1 MQARCGLDK
10 GIFMWYSSTRI
21 PKRGDMDNI
30 LKISEAASLAMHATV
45 YLAANKGEGI
55 PSTKEIASSLS
66 ASEHHL
72 SKVLQRL
79 TKAGLVSPIRG
90 PKGGF
95 VLGRDPKK
103 ISLLEVYEAI
113 EGSFLASN
121 CLLASRI
128 CKGEKCILG
137 GLLRTL
143 NQEAL
148 DYLKN
153 TKLSELVDV
162 YK

>member
-1 MQARCGLDK
+1 
-10 GIFMWYSSTRI
+10 
-21 PKRGDMDNI
+21 
-30 LKISEAASLAMHATV
+30 MHACV
-45 YLAANKGEGI
+45 YLAANNNKKI
-55 PSTKEIASSLS
+55 PSTKEIAGVLK

-79 TKAGLVSPIRG
+79 TKADLVTPIRG

-95 VLGRDPKK
+95 VLGRDPSK

-113 EGSFLASN
+113 EGSFLVSN
-121 CLLASRI
+121 CLLASKI

-137 GLLRTL
+137 GLLKML
-143 NQEAL
+143 NQEAM
-148 DYLKN
+148 DYFKN
-153 TKLSELVDV
+153 TRLSELVDV